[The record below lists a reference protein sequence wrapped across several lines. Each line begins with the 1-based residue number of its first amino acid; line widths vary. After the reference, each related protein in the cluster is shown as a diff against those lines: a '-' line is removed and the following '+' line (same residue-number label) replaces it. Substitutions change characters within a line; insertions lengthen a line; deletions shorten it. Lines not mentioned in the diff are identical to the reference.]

1 MSTPFQRILQRTAV
15 TLGQVA
21 RQASERLAKAADA
34 DLLLQRS
41 MATLIEAAA
50 RRYPLDPGA
59 QWKPGE
65 PLKLLFVGYS
75 GTRNT
80 GADVRVEEM
89 IRQFRHLFG
98 DDHLDLSIL
107 TIDPA
112 LTRGYFKTV
121 KQLELPQIFPRFI
134 FDAVHQQHGVVACE
148 GSMFK
153 SKFANALSTL
163 MVGGLGLAAAE
174 HKLAVGYGGE
184 AGTMDRSL
192 EDLVRTYCADAYIIA
207 RNDASVAQLN
217 ALGVAAESGTDTAWT
232 FEPAPDAVGRRL
244 LMEAGWDGVQPVVAL
259 CPINPFWWP
268 VKPDLR
274 MGVERAVLGLH
285 KDAHYRSVYFHNAGA
300 EVEARQDAYL
310 QAIADGTQRFLRTR
324 SAFVILVGMEQLDRR
339 ACEALNDKLDRP
351 APLFVSDE
359 HDMFALV
366 SVIRQASALLSS
378 RYHAIVTTMPGLVP
392 SAGITMDERIRNLMA
407 DRGQPELALEVDDP
421 LLADHVEATLARLF
435 DDPDGVSTGI
445 QRAVVTNLETMGR
458 MGQLLVEHVR
468 ARHPDF
474 PLRDGLGA
482 AGSPWDHLPPLPSD
496 VARLLDA
503 PDDDPSAP
511 EGNPA

>member
-1 MSTPFQRILQRTAV
+1 MSPPLQTLLRRTTK
-15 TLGQVA
+15 TLGRVA
-21 RQASERLAKAADA
+21 KVAGERLAKAADA
-34 DLLLQRS
+34 DVMLQRS
-41 MATLIEAAA
+41 MAALIETAA

-59 QWKPGE
+59 QWRPGE
-65 PLKLLFVGYS
+65 PLKLLFAGYS

-121 KQLELPQIFPRFI
+121 KQLELPEIFPRFM
-134 FDAVHQQHGVVACE
+134 FDAVHQQHGVIACE

-184 AGTMDRSL
+184 AGKMDRSL
-192 EDLVRTYCADAYIIA
+192 EGLVRKYCADAYIIA

-217 ALGVAAESGTDTAWT
+217 ALGVAAEAGTDTAWT
-232 FEPAPDAVGRRL
+232 FSPAPDAVGRRL
-244 LMEAGWDGVQPVVAL
+244 LMEAGWDGAQPVLAL

-274 MGVERAVLGLH
+274 MGVERAVLGMH
-285 KDAHYRSVYFHNAGA
+285 KDAHYKSVYFHKAGA
-300 EVEARQDAYL
+300 AVEARQDAYL
-310 QAIADGTQRFLRTR
+310 SAIAEGTRRFLRDR
-324 SAFVILVGMEQLDRR
+324 SAFVVLVGMEMLDRR
-339 ACEALNDKLDRP
+339 ACEALNAKLGGGR
-351 APLFVSDE
+351 PLFVSDE

-366 SVIRQASALLSS
+366 SVIRQASALVSS

-407 DRGQPELALEVDDP
+407 DRDQPELALEVDDP
-421 LLADHVEATLARLF
+421 LLAEHLEATLARLF
-435 DDPDGVSTGI
+435 DDPGGVSAGI
-445 QRAVVTNLETMGR
+445 QASVVRNLGVMGR
-458 MGQLLVEHVR
+458 MGQLLVEYVR
-468 ARHPDF
+468 ARHPAF
-474 PLRDGLGA
+474 PIRAGLGL
-482 AGSPWDHLPPLPSD
+482 AGSPWDHLPQLPPH
-496 VARLLDA
+496 VARLVHG
-503 PDDDPSAP
+503 P
-511 EGNPA
+511 EGQL